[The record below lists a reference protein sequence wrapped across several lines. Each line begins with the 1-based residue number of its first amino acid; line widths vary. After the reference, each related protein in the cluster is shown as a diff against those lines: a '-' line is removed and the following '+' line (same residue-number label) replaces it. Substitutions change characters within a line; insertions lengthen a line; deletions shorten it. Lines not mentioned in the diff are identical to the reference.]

1 MKSGADFQQRR
12 RPAAH
17 GDPSFR
23 RCGDPAQQFQQS
35 GFARSVVSDNA
46 QTIPLIQFERNVP
59 QRPEIFQL
67 QTHVIGL
74 EGVSQPPENGSADF
88 GQVLIEPGILAAAV
102 SDDIF
107 FAEMFRFDCQH
118 NVVPPLK

>member
-1 MKSGADFQQRR
+1 M
-12 RPAAH
+12 
-17 GDPSFR
+17 
-23 RCGDPAQQFQQS
+23 
-35 GFARSVVSDNA
+35 SDNA

-118 NVVPPLK
+118 NVAPRLNEIGEIVFHFPEKPDARRKDYH